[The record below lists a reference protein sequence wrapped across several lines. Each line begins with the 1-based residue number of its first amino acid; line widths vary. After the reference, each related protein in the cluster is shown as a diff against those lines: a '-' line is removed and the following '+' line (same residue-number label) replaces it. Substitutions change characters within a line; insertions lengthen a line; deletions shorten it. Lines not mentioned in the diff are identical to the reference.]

1 MRQPGNV
8 DEGTAQ
14 TDWLEVEK
22 RRGISVK
29 TACARLEYGG
39 GVVQLI
45 DTPGHV
51 DFAGEVERSLAALDG
66 AVLVLSAVASIRIDF
81 VAAYWL
87 PLLLLVLSGT
97 LWNVFMVLY
106 FAPKL
111 FKVAWFERA
120 IAEFG
125 QAMGVTA
132 TGLLLLRT
140 VDPENKTCAA
150 SAFGYKQLFHE
161 PFMGGG
167 IITSLALPLVM
178 VKGGLLFWIISMAG
192 VIFWLLLWFFVLR
205 GRTE

>member
-1 MRQPGNV
+1 
-8 DEGTAQ
+8 
-14 TDWLEVEK
+14 
-22 RRGISVK
+22 
-29 TACARLEYGG
+29 
-39 GVVQLI
+39 
-45 DTPGHV
+45 
-51 DFAGEVERSLAALDG
+51 
-66 AVLVLSAVASIRIDF
+66 
-81 VAAYWL
+81 
-87 PLLLLVLSGT
+87 
-97 LWNVFMVLY
+97 MVLY

-178 VKGGLLFWIISMAG
+178 AKGRTAIREARRYPAGAAAPAKGGLLFWIISMAG

>member
-1 MRQPGNV
+1 
-8 DEGTAQ
+8 
-14 TDWLEVEK
+14 
-22 RRGISVK
+22 
-29 TACARLEYGG
+29 
-39 GVVQLI
+39 
-45 DTPGHV
+45 
-51 DFAGEVERSLAALDG
+51 
-66 AVLVLSAVASIRIDF
+66 
-81 VAAYWL
+81 
-87 PLLLLVLSGT
+87 
-97 LWNVFMVLY
+97 
-106 FAPKL
+106 
-111 FKVAWFERA
+111 
-120 IAEFG
+120 
-125 QAMGVTA
+125 MGVTA